1 MKCTKC
7 NIEKELV
14 KGKSWCKNCKNE
26 YERKRRKKNPESI
39 VENNK
44 KERERY
50 YKKKLQI
57 ANVIIV
63 PMKNKLCSI
72 CNNEKTLDNFYIA
85 KCKGTIRSMC
95 KECNSDKRKI
105 YYQNNRE
112 KTIKQTNKY
121 KVERMKTDIEFKL
134 EQRLRN
140 RIYIAFK
147 SQCNKKTNRTW
158 KYIECSSNYF
168 KKWIEFQLYDNM
180 TFENYGKYWHIDHVK
195 PCSSFDLSNLK
206 EVNECFNWKNLRPY
220 KKEKNLQKSSK
231 INIMDLVL
239 QEIKVQYFLKNYK
252 NMI

>member
-7 NIEKELV
+7 NIEKELA
-14 KGKSWCKNCKNE
+14 KGKRWCKDCKNE
-26 YERKRRKKNPESI
+26 YERQRRKKNPESI

-57 ANVIIV
+57 ANVIID

-72 CNNEKTLDNFYIA
+72 CNKEKTLDNFYIA

-112 KTIKQTNKY
+112 KTIEQTNKY
-121 KVERMKTDIEFKL
+121 KVERMKTDIVFKL
-134 EQRLRN
+134 ERRLRC
-140 RIYIAFK
+140 RIYQAFK
-147 SQCNKKTNRTW
+147 AQSNEKTNRTW
-158 KYIECSSNYF
+158 KYIDCNPIYF

-180 TFENYGKYWHIDHVK
+180 TLENYGKFWHIDHVK
-195 PCSSFDLSNLK
+195 PCSSFDLSNPE

-220 KKEKNLQKSSK
+220 KSEKNLQKSSK